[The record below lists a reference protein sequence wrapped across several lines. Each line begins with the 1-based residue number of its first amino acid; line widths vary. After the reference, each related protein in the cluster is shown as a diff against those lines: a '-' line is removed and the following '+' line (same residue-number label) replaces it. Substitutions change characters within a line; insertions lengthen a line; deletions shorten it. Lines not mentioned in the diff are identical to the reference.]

1 MADKP
6 EEPKEE
12 KYLQE
17 IILFFLFLFF
27 IYNAYLRVRSIW
39 HVEAASTY
47 WGYVVSWA
55 VHHLWPFIKIMGVVV
70 SAGALFGIVYFFRKL
85 TALQKEEN
93 AIYQANEDR
102 TTPSDVKN
110 GKWERVIQ
118 HINSTNAAEWRL
130 AIIEADV
137 MLEELLRV
145 QNYHGE
151 SIGEMLKAV
160 EPSDMLTLDNAW
172 EAHKVRNQIAH
183 DGADF
188 ELTERDAR
196 RVISLYESV
205 FKEFK
210 LI

>member
-12 KYLQE
+12 QYLLE
-17 IILFFLFLFF
+17 IILFFFLLFF
-27 IYNAYLRVRSIW
+27 LYEAYLRIREIW
-39 HVEAASTY
+39 HVEALTTY
-47 WGYVVSWA
+47 WGSFVNWII
-55 VHHLWPFIKIMGVVV
+55 HHAWPFIKV
-70 SAGALFGIVYFFRKL
+70 AGAVIGASALGGIVYAFRKL
-85 TALQKEEN
+85 TAIQKEEN
-93 AIYQANEDR
+93 ALYRASEDA
-102 TTPSDVKN
+102 TTPDDLRN

-145 QNYHGE
+145 QNYHGD
-151 SIGEMLKAV
+151 SIGEMLKSV

-172 EAHKVRNQIAH
+172 EAHKVRNRIAH
-183 DGADF
+183 DGAEF

-196 RVISLYESV
+196 RVVSLYESV

-210 LI
+210 II